1 MLLDISDVNH
11 ETSNCCIDSIKCYD
25 ARLVE
30 ASSESK
36 IQLIGTSETQLPKF
50 MLNK

>member
-11 ETSNCCIDSIKCYD
+11 ETRICCIDSIRCYD
-25 ARLVE
+25 VILVE
-30 ASSESK
+30 VNSKSK